1 MNKLIAFFTP
11 QVRAWI
17 YRILISVAPLVV
29 FYGLMTQEAVAL
41 WIALVATFLGTGM
54 AALNTSTKNDD
65 A

>member
-1 MNKLIAFFTP
+1 MKKLFEILTP

-17 YRILISVAPLVV
+17 YRVLVSAAPLVV

-54 AALNTSTKNDD
+54 AALNTSTKNDGQ
-65 A
+65 